1 LASVGSPI
9 PSPTR
14 TDASPGGAPLVSRT
28 PECSMGLLSPGC
40 MVPTGV
46 FSCLEFD
53 VMREVNYSSLMMPQ
67 TGPALRGAFC
77 LAASARFRGLT

>member
-1 LASVGSPI
+1 
-9 PSPTR
+9 
-14 TDASPGGAPLVSRT
+14 
-28 PECSMGLLSPGC
+28 MGLLSPGC